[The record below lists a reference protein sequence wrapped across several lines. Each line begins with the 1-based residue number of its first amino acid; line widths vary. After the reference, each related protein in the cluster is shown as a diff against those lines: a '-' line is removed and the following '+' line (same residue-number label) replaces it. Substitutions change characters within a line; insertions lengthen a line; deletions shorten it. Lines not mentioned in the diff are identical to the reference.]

1 MNLSSLG
8 LEPLLARAARGPDA
22 AEARVELERRAER
35 NMTPLLALFPGPL
48 DQDRHRSAERL
59 PPASQCG
66 PLLQAIVQTGARGA
80 ATVAVLARHDDID
93 VRFWAAHLLG
103 ELPSAE
109 AADGLLSFLVD
120 GDASVRRIALRS
132 AGSILAA
139 SLAGRPLESALGFL
153 ARNAHSPLRERL
165 AAIEAMGQLRGS
177 FFVPI
182 LVGLL
187 GASPDDVP
195 EAARRALL
203 VVTRQDFGRDAARWS
218 EWWSRNEPRSRIE
231 WLIDALMHDTQ
242 SIRRAA
248 GDELKQLTKEYFG
261 YYDDLPKR
269 ERERA
274 QERYR
279 EWWER
284 EGRGRFR

>member
-1 MNLSSLG
+1 
-8 LEPLLARAARGPDA
+8 
-22 AEARVELERRAER
+22 
-35 NMTPLLALFPGPL
+35 
-48 DQDRHRSAERL
+48 
-59 PPASQCG
+59 
-66 PLLQAIVQTGARGA
+66 
-80 ATVAVLARHDDID
+80 
-93 VRFWAAHLLG
+93 
-103 ELPSAE
+103 
-109 AADGLLSFLVD
+109 
-120 GDASVRRIALRS
+120 
-132 AGSILAA
+132 
-139 SLAGRPLESALGFL
+139 
-153 ARNAHSPLRERL
+153 
-165 AAIEAMGQLRGS
+165 MGQLRGS